1 MSATATA
8 PCSPHADTP
17 PFSGSYRLEDC
28 RFLLT
33 PLQLAPTPVTEKERL
48 IQSGQRH
55 YSEMLSE
62 EAPPTPAYLDLFH
75 ALTRTYAARLG
86 QDVVSLAAHLEQ
98 TRTGPLTIVSLAR
111 AGTPVGA
118 LLQRALIHQGSRE
131 PRHYSVSIIRD
142 RGLDENAL
150 RHILR
155 VDGRPPAGL
164 VFLDGWTAKGA
175 IAGELRAAI
184 TRWNRANPEQL
195 DPRLYVL
202 SDIGGVADVAAT
214 EEDYAIPSGILNA
227 TVSGLVSRS
236 VLNERIGPHDFHGC
250 VYYRAFEPLD
260 QSVWFLDQVSA
271 HFAQVIAQPLRTRP
285 RTLRARRTLDWLR
298 LCMAQHAITDV
309 NLVKPGIAEATR
321 VVLRRVPDRLIVR
334 DPHAED
340 LKHLLVLAEARA
352 VNVEIDPTLPFEAA
366 ALIRSCLE
374 RPARARATG
383 SEEP

>member
-1 MSATATA
+1 MSAATA
-8 PCSPHADTP
+8 SRSLPAQPT
-17 PFSGSYRLEDC
+17 PFSGSYRPEDC

-33 PLQLAPTPVTEKERL
+33 PLQLVPTAVAEKERL

-62 EAPPTPAYLDLFH
+62 EAPPTQAYLDLFRS
-75 ALTRTYAARLG
+75 LTRTYAARLG
-86 QDVVSLAAHLEQ
+86 QDVVSLAAHLEE

-118 LLQRALIHQGSRE
+118 LLQRALIAQGSPQ

-155 VDGRPPAGL
+155 VDGRSPASL
-164 VFLDGWTAKGA
+164 VFVDGWTAKGVITRELRTA
-175 IAGELRAAI
+175 IA
-184 TRWNRANPEQL
+184 RWNGANPEQL

-202 SDIGGVADVAAT
+202 SDIGGSADVAAT

-236 VLNERIGPHDFHGC
+236 LLNERIGPHDFHGC

-260 QSVWFLDQVSA
+260 QSGWFLDQVSRTFPHVTA
-271 HFAQVIAQPLRTRP
+271 RALETRP
-285 RTLRARRTLDWLR
+285 RVQRALATQEWLR
-298 LCMAQHAITDV
+298 RCMAQHAITDV
-309 NLVKPGIAEATR
+309 NLVKPGVAEATR

-340 LKHLLVLAEARA
+340 LQHLLVLAEAR
-352 VNVEIDPTLPFEAA
+352 NVRVEVDPTLPFQAA
-366 ALIRSCLE
+366 ALIRSCLD
-374 RPARARATG
+374 RPAHASAVIR
-383 SEEP
+383 EEP